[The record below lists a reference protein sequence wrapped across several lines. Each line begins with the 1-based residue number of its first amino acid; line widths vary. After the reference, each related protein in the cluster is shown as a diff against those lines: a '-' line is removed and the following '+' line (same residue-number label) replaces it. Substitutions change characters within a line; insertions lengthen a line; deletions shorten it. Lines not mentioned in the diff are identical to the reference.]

1 MLCECGGCIFEMS
14 VYDSDKGFSR
24 NRRKAGV
31 VIFNPPTDS
40 VLLVQS
46 RGNLWGFPKGS
57 IEENETVEDAAIRE
71 VREETG
77 YVLETKD
84 RLKIHRVNN
93 KVHYFESY
101 SARHPLQVQKTPGND
116 VNSLAWVK
124 LSCIK
129 MLTESGKIQ
138 MNSHAK
144 FLLKKIFKLDVYTK

>member
-77 YVLETKD
+77 YVLKTKD
-84 RLKIHRVNN
+84 LLRIHRVNN

-129 MLTESGKIQ
+129 MLTESSKIQ
-138 MNSHAK
+138 LNSHAK